1 MTDERKLSAENEM
14 APPAW
19 TSLQSA
25 MRQCR
30 RCAEAGF
37 WLGSTA
43 IFSGPWNARMMIIG
57 QAPGRVEAE
66 TTGLPFSGPAG
77 KRLMRWLGEAGW
89 PEEVCR
95 ARCYITAVTKC
106 YPGKVPSGRGDRK
119 PGRREQQLC
128 APFLEQ
134 EMALLNPKLIV
145 PVGKV
150 AIERF
155 YPARVKLNDIIGSSM
170 EVDGRIIVPLPHP
183 SGASAWTNS
192 RHNQA
197 KIRAAIDIIARLR
210 EELDLAAL

>member
-1 MTDERKLSAENEM
+1 MADEDKLSVENEA

-19 TSLQSA
+19 TQLQTA
-25 MRQCR
+25 MHQCR

-43 IFSGPWNARMMIIG
+43 IFSGPWQARLMIIG

-66 TTGLPFSGPAG
+66 TTGQPFSGPAG
-77 KRLMRWLGEAGW
+77 HRLMRWLGEAGW
-89 PEEVCR
+89 PEAVCR
-95 ARCYITAVTKC
+95 ERCYITAVTKC

-119 PGRREQQLC
+119 PSRQEQQLC
-128 APFLEQ
+128 APFLER
-134 EMALLNPKLIV
+134 EIALVNPQVIV

-150 AIERF
+150 AIDRF
-155 YPARVKLNDIIGSSM
+155 YPAKTKLDDIIGSST
-170 EVDGRIIVPLPHP
+170 EIAGRIIVPLPHP

-197 KIRAAIDIIARLR
+197 KIRAAIAIIARLR
-210 EELDLAAL
+210 VELVLDAT